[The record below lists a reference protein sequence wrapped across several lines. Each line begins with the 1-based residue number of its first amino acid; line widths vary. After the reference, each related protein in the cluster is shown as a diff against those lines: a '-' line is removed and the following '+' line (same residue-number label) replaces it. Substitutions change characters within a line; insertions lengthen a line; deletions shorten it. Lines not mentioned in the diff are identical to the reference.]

1 MYHYSYI
8 ASRFGLDKN
17 VPIETVQAQSVELQT
32 LGADQHRN
40 IETEQSV
47 PVAPLVSKS
56 SASDDNDEK
65 FKQETFEWFRDGY
78 NSRKQL
84 IFTKVQ

>member
-65 FKQETFEWFRDGY
+65 IKQETFEWFRDGY
-78 NSRKQL
+78 NSGKQL